1 MFLQGV
7 FILRENSRLALHE
20 DYTLTWTK
28 DVDADELLLSA
39 VEFNYSHSVQLALL
53 CGDVF
58 VF

>member
-1 MFLQGV
+1 
-7 FILRENSRLALHE
+7 LRENSRLALHE